1 MYANSPI
8 PKVDIDNDVFALDS
22 TTVSLSLKLFAWAQG
37 KYSRG
42 AIKIHTLLDL
52 RGSIP
57 TFILITDGR
66 YHDSNV
72 LDVIVP
78 QPDAIYLMDKAY
90 IDFASLYKMN
100 KADAFFVTRAKET
113 MVYRVLETSFNI
125 DETTGL
131 RGDKTI
137 KLKGPK
143 SKLLYPE
150 NLRMIEYYDEEKDIM
165 LTFISNNFDVSALE
179 VARLYRNRWQIE
191 VFFKWIKQNLTIKT
205 LWGHSENAV
214 NVHIWIAICTY
225 LIVAQI
231 KYALKSTLSVYEIMQ
246 ILGISVF
253 DKTPVKEL
261 LTESQVNQIF
271 KEQGNLFGIND
282 LLTHQ

>member
-150 NLRMIEYYDEEKDIM
+150 NLRMIEYYDDEKDIM

-261 LTESQVNQIF
+261 LTESQINQTF
-271 KEQGNLFGIND
+271 KEQGNLFNIND